1 MDEKDFIFIQD
12 NVGNLPK
19 EEIVKAFEEQ
29 NKDVLET
36 ILYLMNIPKK
46 VEPPKS
52 DWEKRRDIFDNHD
65 AEIQKVLKAP
75 KSF

>member
-19 EEIVKAFEEQ
+19 EVIEKAFEEQ

-52 DWEKRRDIFDNHD
+52 DWEKRRDIFDTHD